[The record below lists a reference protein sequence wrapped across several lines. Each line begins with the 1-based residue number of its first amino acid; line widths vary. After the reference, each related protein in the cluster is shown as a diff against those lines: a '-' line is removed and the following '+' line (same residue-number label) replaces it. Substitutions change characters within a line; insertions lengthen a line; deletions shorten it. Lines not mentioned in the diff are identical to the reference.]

1 MTKTINATAD
11 ASAAAKAAKAAKK
24 ALLKNTSW
32 MNEFSDAHGEL
43 VENQNRKK
51 DEDFTELFES
61 AQQNNAIAEG
71 AVIDG
76 KVIAINPE
84 FATVDIGFKCEGII
98 PLHEF
103 KDATGTANVKVGDQ
117 LSVYVER
124 LEIENGIIH
133 LSKDRAE
140 IIKAWDE
147 ISAACEEDQLV
158 EGTVLTKV
166 KGGLSVDIGVKAF
179 LPGSQI
185 DNKVVKNLD
194 KFIGQRMKFKNF
206 EIQQKAR
213 KHRSFS

>member
-1 MTKTINATAD
+1 MTKTTTTTTD
-11 ASAAAKAAKAAKK
+11 AAAAASKAAIAAKAAKK
-24 ALLKNTSW
+24 ALLKNTGW
-32 MNEFSDAHGEL
+32 MNEFSDAQGEL
-43 VENQNRKK
+43 VETKVKK
-51 DEDFTELFES
+51 DEDFTELFEA
-61 AQQNNAIAEG
+61 AQQTNAIQEG

-76 KVIAINPE
+76 KVIALNPE

-103 KDATGTANVKVGDQ
+103 KDATGAANVKVGDL

-158 EGTVLTKV
+158 EGVVLV
-166 KGGLSVDIGVKAF
+166 ELGSVPF
-179 LPGSQI
+179 PFHH
-185 DNKVVKNLD
+185 LD
-194 KFIGQRMKFKNF
+194 KTNKDLNQNHKKYI
-206 EIQQKAR
+206 
-213 KHRSFS
+213 